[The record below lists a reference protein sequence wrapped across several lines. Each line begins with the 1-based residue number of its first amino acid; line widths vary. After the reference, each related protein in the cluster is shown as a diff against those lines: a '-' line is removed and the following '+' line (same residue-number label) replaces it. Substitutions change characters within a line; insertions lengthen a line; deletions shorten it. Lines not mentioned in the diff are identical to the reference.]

1 MFSCYAGIGRFPKC
15 GERARRR
22 ITSHPGRSMEAPPPT
37 AIRPRTR
44 PHRASWDYGAA
55 VAEAARRQAKLHEAK
70 IAAAM
75 ACAEAEA
82 DADAKE
88 RRVLAAKLLV
98 MDSAKARAARR
109 ASVENKR
116 DLTQSLEVLRGLLAS
131 QLCSGQRLDTWL
143 ASVKSANSVLRRP
156 LNTQTHSSSL
166 TGSPHHP
173 QSVNPITP
181 HANPI

>member
-1 MFSCYAGIGRFPKC
+1 MSGV
-15 GERARRR
+15 RRPTR
-22 ITSHPGRSMEAPPPT
+22 IASHRCLEPRSKGVAMQAPPPT
-37 AIRPRTR
+37 AIRPHTR

-55 VAEAARRQAKLHEAK
+55 VAEAARRQTMLHEAK
-70 IAAAM
+70 VAAAM
-75 ACAEAEA
+75 AEVKLEAEAEA
-82 DADAKE
+82 KE
-88 RRVLAAKLLV
+88 RRKVAAKLVV

-143 ASVKSANSVLRRP
+143 ASVKSANSVRRRP